1 MKDTD
6 KCRFVLDFEEPSN
19 LLQQRWR
26 KLGTCSERTH
36 RIRWIEVTSSRC
48 RGGGRDVEQARS
60 GLWFGAAEYSSWSF
74 AEVVIAF
81 GRRGRD
87 VEQGAHDSCSL
98 LTQAIVAEQ
107 RLAYMSFYLKKL
119 VTRCLALGSF
129 TFCRR

>member
-19 LLQQRWR
+19 LLQQRWG
-26 KLGTCSERTH
+26 KLGTCSERLR

-60 GLWFGAAEYSSWSF
+60 GLWFGATEYSSWSF

-81 GRRGRD
+81 GRYVDVMLSRGLTTH
-87 VEQGAHDSCSL
+87 AHCSHRQL
-98 LTQAIVAEQ
+98 WP
-107 RLAYMSFYLKKL
+107 SK
-119 VTRCLALGSF
+119 GSHI
-129 TFCRR
+129 